1 MRQIAAKF
9 VPCLF
14 SVDFLCVIACKIRP
28 KRNFLSAVITGN
40 EDGIKVKGMMI

>member
-14 SVDFLCVIACKIRP
+14 SVDFLCRRACKIRP
-28 KRNFLSAVITGN
+28 KRIFLSAVTGN
-40 EDGIKVKGMMI
+40 EDGNNTVESMMI